1 LVVESSGTGSAPE
14 WRQKPE
20 GSCPGL
26 LLSSCVLRYP
36 CEFLGAKV
44 VVLPVITDVQHF
56 WEAHSLLVAFGYRVL
71 WHRIRSGCRWKPKA
85 TNYLF
90 KHIRLTRTKC
100 THTHAH
106 THTHTHTYT
115 QTHLPLLV
123 PILFS
128 VF

>member
-1 LVVESSGTGSAPE
+1 MNLVVESSGTGSAPE

-56 WEAHSLLVAFGYRVL
+56 WEISYVLGEFGYGELWYRVSSRVQTETRKIL
-71 WHRIRSGCRWKPKA
+71 SPADPWFLCPNGSVRI
-85 TNYLF
+85 
-90 KHIRLTRTKC
+90 
-100 THTHAH
+100 
-106 THTHTHTYT
+106 
-115 QTHLPLLV
+115 PLG
-123 PILFS
+123 PGI
-128 VF
+128 